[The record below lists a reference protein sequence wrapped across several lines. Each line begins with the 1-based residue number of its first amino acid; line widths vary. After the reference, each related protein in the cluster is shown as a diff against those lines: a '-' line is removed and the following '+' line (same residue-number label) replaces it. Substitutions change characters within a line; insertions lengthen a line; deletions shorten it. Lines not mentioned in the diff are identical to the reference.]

1 MFVLAFMSFS
11 LSSQLLLDDDEG
23 DDYEFDLDFDEDY
36 ECLSDEEFE
45 VIIEYDEYEA
55 NDLDIPDG
63 AFCLDDLDEF
73 VDFDAPE
80 DTLMEK
86 DPIDEE

>member
-1 MFVLAFMSFS
+1 MSFS
-11 LSSQLLLDDDEG
+11 LSSQLLLDDDED

-63 AFCLDDLDEF
+63 DFCLDDDLDVFGE
-73 VDFDAPE
+73 FDAPE
-80 DTLMEK
+80 DALMDK
-86 DPIDEE
+86 DPVDEELEE